1 LFVGSLLFKGKI
13 MSTFNWLPVTELY
26 KYAKEGALILALT
39 DHGADKPIVV
49 EEAGREVIK
58 LSTYLAHA
66 KGLGCVIDG
75 YHVLV
80 FGGECS
86 EYDSE
91 YDISFTIPNWWFL
104 NDDDF
109 KTPGN
114 PIKFIP
120 LTETESEK

>member
-1 LFVGSLLFKGKI
+1 MFVGSLLFRGKI
-13 MSTFNWLPVTELY
+13 MSTFNWLPITELY

-49 EEAGREVIK
+49 EEAGREVLR

-66 KGLGCVIDG
+66 DGMGHVNDG

-80 FGGECS
+80 FGGEYS
-86 EYDSE
+86 EDDWESG
-91 YDISFTIPNWWFL
+91 IRFTVPAWWFL
-104 NDDDF
+104 NDGDF
-109 KTPGN
+109 ETPGN